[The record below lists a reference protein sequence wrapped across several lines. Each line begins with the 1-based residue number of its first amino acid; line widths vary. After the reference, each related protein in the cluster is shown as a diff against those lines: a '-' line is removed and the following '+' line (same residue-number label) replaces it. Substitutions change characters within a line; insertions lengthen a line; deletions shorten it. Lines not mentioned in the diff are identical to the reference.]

1 MRETLE
7 RALKLEPADG
17 QFALPALPGNPI
29 ESRVFTSTY
38 YDTPARSLARSGIT
52 LRRRLEK
59 GISLWQLKLPRPS
72 GRTELEQRGGPA
84 GPPAEYRRLLVAHL
98 RHGPLERVATLR
110 TRRTGVRVVESD
122 RALADVV
129 VDDVDVM
136 DASRTAGHF
145 SEIEVELID
154 GDDADLDRLAETLR
168 RAGATTASGV
178 PMLIRVLGLDDEAAP
193 AKKAPPLDHL
203 RYLLERQVRQI
214 ETTDP
219 GLRLGGDDEDV
230 HKLRVATRRSRALL
244 RAARALL
251 GDRLEELN
259 AELKWLGGA
268 LGPVRDLDVLV
279 DHLRREAERLDVDRK
294 AGARIVA
301 TLDAERSQARETL
314 LEALSSE
321 RYLALLD
328 RFELELSLLPSI
340 DTRTRLHDLAARDFR
355 RLRKAFAALGDE
367 PSDDALHAARIL
379 AKRARYT
386 SELASASE
394 GKAVARFAEDVK
406 ELQDVIGIHQD
417 AVVAEERV
425 RAVARNVAAGRL
437 VERERA
443 RRREMR
449 ARVPDVWRR
458 VERAGRKA
466 FN

>member
-1 MRETLE
+1 MPEALE
-7 RALKLEPADG
+7 REVKLEPADG
-17 QFALPALPGNPI
+17 QFALPSLPGDPL

-38 YDTPARSLARSGIT
+38 YDTPARSLARAGIT

-59 GISLWQLKLPRPS
+59 GISLWQLELPRPE

-98 RHGPLERVATLR
+98 RHGPLEQVATLR

-136 DASRTAGHF
+136 DASRTTGHF
-145 SEIEVELID
+145 SEIEVGLVE
-154 GDDADLDRLAETLR
+154 GDNADLDRLAQTLR
-168 RAGATTASGV
+168 QAGATTSSGV
-178 PMLIRVLGLDDEAAP
+178 PMLLRVLGLDQEGSP

-219 GLRLGGDDEDV
+219 GVRLGGDDEDV

-244 RAARALL
+244 RAARTLL

-279 DHLRREAERLDVDRK
+279 DHLNREVATLDVDGK
-294 AGARIVA
+294 AGTRIVA
-301 TLDAERSQARETL
+301 TLEGERSQARETL

-321 RYLALLD
+321 RYIALLD
-328 RFELELSLLPSI
+328 RFESELALMPSI
-340 DTRTRLHDLAARDFR
+340 DTRTTLHDLAERDFR
-355 RLRKAFAALGDE
+355 KLRKAFAALGDN
-367 PSDDALHAARIL
+367 PSDDELHAARIR

-386 SELASASE
+386 AELASAVE
-394 GKAVARFAEDVK
+394 GKAAARFAEEVK
-406 ELQDVIGIHQD
+406 ELQDVIGTHQD

-449 ARVPDVWRR
+449 ARVPDVWKR

-466 FN
+466 FG